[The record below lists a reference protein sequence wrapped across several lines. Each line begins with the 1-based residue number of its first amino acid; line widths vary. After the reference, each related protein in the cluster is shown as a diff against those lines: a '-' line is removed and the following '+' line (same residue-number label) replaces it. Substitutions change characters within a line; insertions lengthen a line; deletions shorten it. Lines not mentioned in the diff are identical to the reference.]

1 MTGIIHSVAEL
12 RGLVAAWK
20 AQGLIVG
27 LVPTMG
33 ALHAGHLSLVHAA
46 RCGADRVIVSIFV
59 NPRQFNNAKDL
70 ETYPR
75 NLGADVAL
83 VAGSGA
89 DLIFAP
95 DPDEVYPAG
104 FASQVSVSGVS
115 APLEGAHRPGH
126 FDGMAT
132 VVAKLFGMSQADR
145 AWFGQ
150 KDWQQL
156 QIVQRMV
163 QDLNINV
170 EVIGAETI
178 RDDDGLALSS
188 RNARLSDEARAI
200 APSLYW
206 AMVAAAADIRD
217 GEPVDEVLDE
227 AREAVLGAGFARI
240 DYLELCSADRLEP
253 LKRYQGPVKTPA
265 RLLAAA
271 WLEDVRLIDNI
282 AV

>member
-1 MTGIIHSVAEL
+1 MTEIVHSVAEL
-12 RGLVAAWK
+12 RGRVAEWK
-20 AQGLIVG
+20 AQGLSVG

-46 RCGADRVIVSIFV
+46 KAGADRVIVSIFV

-75 NLGADVAL
+75 NLEADAAL
-83 VAGSGA
+83 VAAIGA

-95 DPDEVYPAG
+95 DPDAVYPAG
-104 FASQVSVSGVS
+104 FASQVAVSGVS

-163 QDLNINV
+163 ADLNIKV

-178 RDDDGLALSS
+178 RDGDGLALSS
-188 RNARLSDEARAI
+188 RNTRLSAEARAI

-217 GEPVDEVLDE
+217 GEPLDEVLDE
-227 AREAVLGAGFARI
+227 AREAVLGAGFTRI

-253 LKRYQGPVKTPA
+253 LKHYKGPVKTPA

-271 WLEDVRLIDNI
+271 WLDDVRLIDNI